1 MDFLVYDARARCLK
15 ITRKVLLALK
25 NFSLRSNSVTRLV
38 NFNKTKNW
46 WKVPKLKWSN
56 LGNFQTLCRLQSFG
70 FRKASMYICKV
81 GNKWMPE
88 MLHFSSML
96 HEFYSSICGIFR
108 ILSSKLTSSPT
119 LLKPGK
125 LAWKY
130 QHLIMSFQNEVMQT
144 CV

>member
-1 MDFLVYDARARCLK
+1 M
-15 ITRKVLLALK
+15 IHE
-25 NFSLRSNSVTRLV
+25 
-38 NFNKTKNW
+38 
-46 WKVPKLKWSN
+46 
-56 LGNFQTLCRLQSFG
+56 LQSFG

-108 ILSSKLTSSPT
+108 ILFSKLTSTFFAAVET
-119 LLKPGK
+119 LLS
-125 LAWKY
+125 LS
-130 QHLIMSFQNEVMQT
+130 QNLHENISIIMSFQNEVMQT